1 MAIHSSVLAWR
12 IPGTAEPGGLSSIGS
27 QSQTRLKRLSNSSS
41 SSSSSSSECKSPS
54 NNTRPLLPFHFC
66 NSCHL
71 SISYNHLTHYCYHF
85 KQLSFG
91 SVKNTKSQT
100 SFILPFFMQIQVSDV
115 IFLFPE
121 ELFFNIICKATPV
134 FLPGESQG
142 WGCLMGCRLWGRTEL
157 DMTEATQQQQQQQG
171 SSARCQLSFCLSENG
186 FISPSFLKEILLTI
200 EFQVGSFFLSTL
212 YLQHTFCLHG
222 FWSKVCSNSYQCSTL
237 GKMFPPTFSFWFLS
251 RFSLCLFFFCSF
263 NICLDVN
270 YLVFILLNWCSLS
283 YLDLWFG
290 GCH

>member
-12 IPGTAEPGGLSSIGS
+12 IPGTAEPGGLLSIGS

-41 SSSSSSSECKSPS
+41 SSSESKSPS

-71 SISYNHLTHYCYHF
+71 PISYNHLIHYYYHF

-91 SVKNTKSQT
+91 SVKNTKSKT

-142 WGCLMGCRLWGRTEL
+142 WGCLMGCHLWGRIEL
-157 DMTEATQQQQQQQG
+157 DTTEATQQQQQQG
-171 SSARCQLSFCLSENG
+171 SSAR
-186 FISPSFLKEILLTI
+186 
-200 EFQVGSFFLSTL
+200 
-212 YLQHTFCLHG
+212 
-222 FWSKVCSNSYQCSTL
+222 
-237 GKMFPPTFSFWFLS
+237 
-251 RFSLCLFFFCSF
+251 
-263 NICLDVN
+263 
-270 YLVFILLNWCSLS
+270 
-283 YLDLWFG
+283 
-290 GCH
+290 